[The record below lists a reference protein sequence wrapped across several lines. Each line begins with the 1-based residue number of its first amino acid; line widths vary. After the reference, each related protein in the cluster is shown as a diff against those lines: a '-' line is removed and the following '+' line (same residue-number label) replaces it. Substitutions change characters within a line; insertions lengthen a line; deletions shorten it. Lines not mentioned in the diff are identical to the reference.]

1 MKKMVLIA
9 TLLMSSSMYAAAA
22 DLPTFEPAVRA
33 ERGTLP
39 TYTAVQ
45 LSKTEQGIALR
56 TMTPAQLVT
65 ETDQTWLPTVKD
77 R

>member
-1 MKKMVLIA
+1 MSMKKMVLIA

-45 LSKTEQGIALR
+45 LSKTEQG
-56 TMTPAQLVT
+56 M
-65 ETDQTWLPTVKD
+65 
-77 R
+77 